1 MRQTKS
7 GRVEK
12 CCIAMRQDAQCRL
25 HPHLHCT
32 EWVLDRLTTR
42 AHGIRIF
49 VEPFLYGLDNL
60 LVLPARDAT
69 LFARR
74 ALGLDW
80 AATTRIGPITPKFL
94 AILLSCKPIGKFL
107 TRRAAINVFIG

>member
-1 MRQTKS
+1 M
-7 GRVEK
+7 
-12 CCIAMRQDAQCRL
+12 
-25 HPHLHCT
+25 
-32 EWVLDRLTTR
+32 LDRYTTR
-42 AHGIRIF
+42 VHRVRRIF

-60 LVLPARDAT
+60 LVLPPRDPT

-94 AILLSCKPIGKFL
+94 ALLLSCKPIGKFL
-107 TRRAAINVFIG
+107 TRRAAINIFVG